1 MALSLNIH
9 KLTDAYMQGET
20 PAEEHRRGGR
30 MPMVGVK
37 SNLGKVLDLSY
48 CGVLVRRSRW
58 RSPLRIKQR
67 LIVIIKF
74 DGVRVAVKA
83 RVARKAKKR
92 GIGWVYGLEF
102 TNISPD
108 QREKIMHVA
117 QSCYPKQTMYSQNVA

>member
-9 KLTDAYMQGET
+9 KLTDAYMNGES
-20 PAEEHRRGGR
+20 ASEELRRGGR

-37 SNLGKVLDLSY
+37 SNLGPVLDLSF
-48 CGVLVRRSRW
+48 CGVLIRRSWW
-58 RSPLRIKQR
+58 RSTLRQKQR
-67 LIVIIKF
+67 LIVVIKF

-102 TNISPD
+102 TNVSPE
-108 QREKIMHVA
+108 QRDKIMHVA
-117 QSCYPKQTMYSQNVA
+117 RSCYPKQTMHSHNVA